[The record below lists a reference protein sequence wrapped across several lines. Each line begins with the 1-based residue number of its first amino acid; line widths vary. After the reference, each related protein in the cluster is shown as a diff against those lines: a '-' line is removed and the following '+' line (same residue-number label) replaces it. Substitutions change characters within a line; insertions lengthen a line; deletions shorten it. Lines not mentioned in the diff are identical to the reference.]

1 MKTMKENKGGELEC
15 LSVQQPTA
23 HRIVVES
30 PRQSL
35 AKKIRNQKKKAKKPK
50 KTNTRLPLKWPETNY
65 RSCSVKLS
73 SRHLKEFGTAMEI
86 QHSIWLGTSNLAAR
100 AR

>member
-1 MKTMKENKGGELEC
+1 MKENKGGELEC

-35 AKKIRNQKKKAKKPK
+35 AKKIRNKKKQKKQKKQ
-50 KTNTRLPLKWPETNY
+50 
-65 RSCSVKLS
+65 
-73 SRHLKEFGTAMEI
+73 I
-86 QHSIWLGTSNLAAR
+86 QGCP
-100 AR
+100 

>member
-35 AKKIRNQKKKAKKPK
+35 AKKIRNQKKKQKKQK
-50 KTNTRLPLKWPETNY
+50 KQ
-65 RSCSVKLS
+65 
-73 SRHLKEFGTAMEI
+73 I
-86 QHSIWLGTSNLAAR
+86 QGCP
-100 AR
+100 

>member
-1 MKTMKENKGGELEC
+1 MKRMKENKGGELQC
-15 LSVQQPTA
+15 LSMQQPTG

-35 AKKIRNQKKKAKKPK
+35 AKKIRNQKK
-50 KTNTRLPLKWPETNY
+50 NTRMPLKWPETNY

-73 SRHLKEFGTAMEI
+73 SRQLKEFGLQWRFST
-86 QHSIWLGTSNLAAR
+86 LYG
-100 AR
+100 